1 MEGLSLAGISH
12 KGTGFGPR
20 LHDLRVTFA
29 VHSLRQLTEK
39 NGDVNACLYYLSAYM
54 GHKSLVETQG
64 YLWLTS
70 ELFEGTCTRM
80 EEYTS
85 FITSIFDG
93 KAGEAEDE

>member
-1 MEGLSLAGISH
+1 
-12 KGTGFGPR
+12 
-20 LHDLRVTFA
+20 
-29 VHSLRQLTEK
+29 
-39 NGDVNACLYYLSAYM
+39 M